1 MSLDDWELWACAQQ
15 VIRRKVRRP
24 GALMPVGKGG
34 RPFPWCTA
42 IRLLDSA
49 SLSTLHVAAIDFATE
64 GATHACAEDG
74 A

>member
-1 MSLDDWELWACAQQ
+1 
-15 VIRRKVRRP
+15 
-24 GALMPVGKGG
+24 MPVGKGG